1 MLNRTNRTLS
11 ANLNRLNLGTRSLVL
26 GASELNGN
34 LTQRVRLAH
43 GTAMRAG
50 MSAESYPSIP
60 PSWSRMG
67 IPAVPGSAAA
77 FVWPFVGHPVRPPV
91 AHVGHAPTPS
101 VRVRPADADC
111 LADTGQ
117 GQPQAVSLAGR
128 AKPERFAVKGKRP
141 AEGKAAKA
149 VTLRATRTPAAALL
163 AAAGG

>member
-1 MLNRTNRTLS
+1 MLNRTNRMLS

-26 GASELNGN
+26 GTSGLNGN
-34 LTQRVRLAH
+34 LTLHARLTQ

-50 MSAESYPSIP
+50 MPADSYPSIP
-60 PSWSRMG
+60 PSWSRIG
-67 IPAVPGSAAA
+67 IPAIPGSAAA
-77 FVWPFVGHPVRPPV
+77 FVWPFVGHAVKPPV
-91 AHVGHAPTPS
+91 AHVGHAPRPS

-111 LADTGQ
+111 LADADD

-141 AEGKAAKA
+141 AAGKAVKA
-149 VTLRATRTPAAALL
+149 VTLRAARTPAAAIT